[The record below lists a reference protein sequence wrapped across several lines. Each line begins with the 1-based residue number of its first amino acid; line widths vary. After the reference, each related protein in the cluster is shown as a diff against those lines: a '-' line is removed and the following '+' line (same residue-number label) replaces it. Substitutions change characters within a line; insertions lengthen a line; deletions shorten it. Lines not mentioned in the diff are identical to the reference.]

1 MRQKNL
7 VTVGF
12 LSVLAATL
20 ALSPSSSFATDTIGK
35 KERAKENAASKSAK
49 KAGSQERVD
58 VVDQPPKKGAQPDSM
73 TPGKEKRTD
82 VIEDVGSQGDVYPST
97 GGSTRKDVIDTIRN

>member
-1 MRQKNL
+1 MRAKNL
-7 VTVGF
+7 ITVGF
-12 LSVLAATL
+12 LSMVTATL
-20 ALSPSSSFATDTIGK
+20 VLTPNTFAADTQGK
-35 KERAKENAASKSAK
+35 KERAKENAASKTK
-49 KAGSQERVD
+49 QMRGQERVD
-58 VVDQPPKKGAQPDSM
+58 VMEQPPKKGVQSDSR

>member
-1 MRQKNL
+1 MRRKNL

-12 LSVLAATL
+12 LSVLTATL
-20 ALSPSSSFATDTIGK
+20 VLTPSTFAAETQGK
-35 KERAKENAASKSAK
+35 KERTKENAAPKNTK
-49 KAGSQERVD
+49 QMGGQERVD
-58 VVDQPPKKGAQPDSM
+58 VMEQPPKKGVQSDSM